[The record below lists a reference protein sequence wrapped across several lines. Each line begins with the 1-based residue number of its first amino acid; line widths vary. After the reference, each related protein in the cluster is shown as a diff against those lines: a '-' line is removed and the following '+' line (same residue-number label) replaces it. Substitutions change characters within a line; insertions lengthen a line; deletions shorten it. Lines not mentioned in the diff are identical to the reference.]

1 MKLLGV
7 ETSSS
12 VFSVALCDG
21 ERILSSLKI
30 EGQGRPSD
38 FLTDLI
44 EKAVSSANLSL
55 EKLDGFAISIGPGSF
70 TGLRVG
76 VTTVKT
82 LAWALKKKIL
92 PVSSLEVIAQNF
104 VDSAD
109 PVALFLD
116 ARKGKVYT
124 ALFSANGAGGMK
136 RLSEDQTVLP
146 AEALKNLPPKVV
158 LAGDG
163 LKRYGELLS
172 SFPRKR
178 ESDPR
183 FREDDVSSWKLASEA
198 QWIPSADS
206 LCRIATGRWPS
217 GVLDDPHRLV
227 PQYLYSKESDITG
240 W

>member
-1 MKLLGV
+1 MKSDLKLLGV

-21 ERILSSLKI
+21 KRICASLKM

-44 EKAVSSANLSL
+44 EKAVSSNGLSL
-55 EKLDGFAISIGPGSF
+55 ADLDGFTISIGPGSF

-82 LAWALKKKIL
+82 LAWALKKPVL

-104 VDSAD
+104 IGSAD

-124 ALFSANGAGGMK
+124 ALFSSDGVQGMK
-136 RLSEDQTVLP
+136 RLSEDQVLLP
-146 AEALKNLPPKVV
+146 EEVLKKLSPQTMVV
-158 LAGDG
+158 GDG
-163 LKRYGELLS
+163 LRRY
-172 SFPRKR
+172 
-178 ESDPR
+178 SDLIAASGPGT
-183 FREDDVSSWKLASEA
+183 FRLAPEA
-198 QWIPSADS
+198 QWIPSAES
-206 LCRIATGRWPS
+206 LCRIAAGCWPS

>member
-21 ERILSSLKI
+21 ERILSSLKM

-38 FLTDLI
+38 FLTGLI
-44 EKAVSSANLSL
+44 EKAVSSAALSL
-55 EKLDGFAISIGPGSF
+55 ETLDGFVISVGPGSF

-109 PVALFLD
+109 SVALFLD

-124 ALFSANGAGGMK
+124 ALFSADGAGGMK
-136 RLSEDQTVLP
+136 RLSEDQTILP
-146 AEALKNLPPKVV
+146 AEALKKLPPKVV

-163 LKRYGELLS
+163 LRRYAELVAPL
-172 SFPRKR
+172 
-178 ESDPR
+178 DPKKITR
-183 FREDDVSSWKLASEA
+183 ASET
-198 QWIPSADS
+198 QWIPSAES
-206 LCRIATGRWPS
+206 LCRIAAQRWPG